1 MFISSNIYIY
11 SVHSFFRHLSWLSAR
26 VGYPQAL
33 VEHFQLM
40 AWLPYITSF
49 TNDIHYP
56 HPEGPIITLA
66 SLNISKKRIQEGI
79 IRYLWELS
87 EYNQSIVCVIHL
99 RTIAMTTKNVQTQRD
114 SQRGRCVQDR
124 LKIITICSILHEI

>member
-1 MFISSNIYIY
+1 MFISSNIYIC
-11 SVHSFFRHLSWLSAR
+11 SVHSFFRHLSWLSTR

-56 HPEGPIITLA
+56 RPEGPIITLA
-66 SLNISKKRIQEGI
+66 ALNISKKRIQEAE
-79 IRYLWELS
+79 R
-87 EYNQSIVCVIHL
+87 V
-99 RTIAMTTKNVQTQRD
+99 
-114 SQRGRCVQDR
+114 GRVGN
-124 LKIITICSILHEI
+124 LF